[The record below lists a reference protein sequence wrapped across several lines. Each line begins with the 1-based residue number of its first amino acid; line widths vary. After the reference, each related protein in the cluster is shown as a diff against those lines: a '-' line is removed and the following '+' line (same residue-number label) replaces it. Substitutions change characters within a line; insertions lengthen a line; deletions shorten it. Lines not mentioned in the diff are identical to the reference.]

1 MKNLLKVS
9 LLTMF
14 FLATASTVALAQ
26 EYQTVPEGQ
35 RMTCYHVYSKGD
47 AQKFSPK
54 RGDWSVGVTFNPA
67 TLGYQLKMQP
77 KNGEYAGAFIAD
89 NATAKKQMFIL
100 SQDPLAA
107 VRVRYYFNES
117 WALRMTLGLNGS
129 HVDYKEYVQDDL
141 AKAID
146 PNSENKV
153 VDNVISNLNSGSLA
167 VAAQYMAG
175 KGSLKFITGF
185 GLVYAIAG
193 VGLNFNYGNKITDL
207 NKVPSSMPMTM
218 PPATGAK
225 DPTLNDFQS
234 TLGIAYGRPLK
245 RYNVGY
251 VQGLGITADMGVE
264 WFMTGRLSLTATMT
278 FTPVMAIWQPKTYAI
293 YEGFSSR
300 TGKVEQY
307 NSLVSPGS
315 HAWLYGTENI
325 GCNLSL
331 NYYF

>member
-1 MKNLLKVS
+1 MKNLLKGS
-9 LLTMF
+9 LLTTF

-67 TLGYQLKMQP
+67 TLGYKLKMQP

-167 VAAQYMAG
+167 VAAQYMACLLYTSPSPRDEA
-175 KGSLKFITGF
+175 KSRM
-185 GLVYAIAG
+185 
-193 VGLNFNYGNKITDL
+193 
-207 NKVPSSMPMTM
+207 PSS
-218 PPATGAK
+218 A
-225 DPTLNDFQS
+225 
-234 TLGIAYGRPLK
+234 
-245 RYNVGY
+245 
-251 VQGLGITADMGVE
+251 
-264 WFMTGRLSLTATMT
+264 
-278 FTPVMAIWQPKTYAI
+278 
-293 YEGFSSR
+293 
-300 TGKVEQY
+300 
-307 NSLVSPGS
+307 
-315 HAWLYGTENI
+315 
-325 GCNLSL
+325 
-331 NYYF
+331 

>member
-9 LLTMF
+9 LLTTF

-67 TLGYQLKMQP
+67 TLGYKLKMQP

-193 VGLNFNYGNKITDL
+193 GGLNFNYGNKITEL

-225 DPTLNDFQS
+225 DPTLNDFRH
-234 TLGIAYGRPLK
+234 GC
-245 RYNVGY
+245 
-251 VQGLGITADMGVE
+251 GVVYD
-264 WFMTGRLSLTATMT
+264 RKA
-278 FTPVMAIWQPKTYAI
+278 FTHCHNDFHSGDGHLAA
-293 YEGFSSR
+293 
-300 TGKVEQY
+300 
-307 NSLVSPGS
+307 
-315 HAWLYGTENI
+315 
-325 GCNLSL
+325 
-331 NYYF
+331 